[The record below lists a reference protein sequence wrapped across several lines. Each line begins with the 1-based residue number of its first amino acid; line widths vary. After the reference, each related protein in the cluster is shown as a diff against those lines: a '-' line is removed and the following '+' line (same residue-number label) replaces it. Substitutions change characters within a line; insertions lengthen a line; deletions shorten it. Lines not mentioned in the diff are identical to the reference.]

1 MPASLFQPAIIRAL
15 ERSLGRKVEVG
26 EVHLSLFG
34 MPGFTVDDVTIHEDP
49 RAGIEPFAYVPS
61 LGADVSLLALLH
73 RKLEFSTIRISG
85 SPELGDPSINLVKT
99 DAGPWNFPVSSG
111 QCRGSVGKHSRH
123 QDARGPGEFQI
134 RRHQVSLLF

>member
-1 MPASLFQPAIIRAL
+1 MTRRILWGLAIVGAVVGGVPYLPASLFQPAIIRAL

-73 RKLEFSTIRISG
+73 RKLEFSTIRIS
-85 SPELGDPSINLVKT
+85 
-99 DAGPWNFPVSSG
+99 
-111 QCRGSVGKHSRH
+111 
-123 QDARGPGEFQI
+123 
-134 RRHQVSLLF
+134 